1 MFWTGRATAV
11 QHILVPAQSPQVF
24 LAFLKLKIRTEIII
38 LLNNGIFRFNLKVT
52 TTMYAGLFST
62 VYYYRYFRHAEADKR
77 TYLLA
82 YLLTSEGISIGL
94 RVFVQEQKRR
104 YIEIKQSDLPMAVAA
119 KRTRE
124 FRCPPQEQVY
134 ALTLSVRL
142 SVCLSHTHSRVDS
155 SQVKVKVRSHR
166 KKIS

>member
-1 MFWTGRATAV
+1 MNVGGGSYNVLDRSGYGRPT
-11 QHILVPAQSPQVF
+11 HFGPCRLQSLQVF

-82 YLLTSEGISIGL
+82 YLLTY
-94 RVFVQEQKRR
+94 F
-104 YIEIKQSDLPMAVAA
+104 
-119 KRTRE
+119 
-124 FRCPPQEQVY
+124 
-134 ALTLSVRL
+134 
-142 SVCLSHTHSRVDS
+142 
-155 SQVKVKVRSHR
+155 
-166 KKIS
+166 